1 MTEHRDRN
9 QERQGPFPPLRGRE
23 HPWRATEVEH
33 GPFER
38 RRMGDRRASMAGA
51 AVFDGDGP
59 DEAVSGGERRDDGG
73 ERRDDGGERRRQWGR
88 RRSDVLRTEA
98 RATLTGRSRM
108 LVRRFREPLIG
119 LTLAGV
125 AAPLINAGMATPE
138 SPERESEGEAADPA
152 AITAG
157 ERDLEG
163 EVGDYW
169 AEAAETVV
177 RDQTIDGAVV
187 RYGIDRELSEQI
199 YDAATRNDIEPDV
212 AYGLVFVESTFRER
226 AESHVGARGLAQV
239 MPRTAQWLDP
249 TVRTVDLYD
258 PETNLDLG
266 FRYLRQM
273 IDKYDGDVFK
283 ALTAYNR
290 GPGTVDRI
298 LKRGG
303 NIDNGYAGKVMA
315 G

>member
-1 MTEHRDRN
+1 MTDRN
-9 QERQGPFPPLRGRE
+9 QDMRGETDRGPFPTLRGRE
-23 HPWRATEVEH
+23 HPWKATEIEH

-38 RRMGDRRASMAGA
+38 RRDGDRRARLEEDQVVETAGE
-51 AVFDGDGP
+51 P
-59 DEAVSGGERRDDGG
+59 RT
-73 ERRDDGGERRRQWGR
+73 GR
-88 RRSDVLRTEA
+88 RLGRRKSDVLTSSA
-98 RATLTGRSRM
+98 RQTLTGRSRQ

-125 AAPLINAGMATPE
+125 AAPLINAGLAVPEEVEPADATD
-138 SPERESEGEAADPA
+138 ADLA
-152 AITAG
+152 VAG

-169 AEAAETVV
+169 AESAETVV
-177 RDQTIDGAVV
+177 RGQTIEGASV
-187 RYGIDRELSEQI
+187 RYGISADLAETI
-199 YDAATRNDIEPDV
+199 YDAATRHEIEPDV
-212 AYGLVFVESTFRER
+212 AFGLVFVESTFRER
-226 AESHVGARGLAQV
+226 AVSHVGARGLAQV

-249 TVRTVDLYD
+249 TVSVRDLYD
-258 PETNLDLG
+258 PETNLELG

-303 NIDNGYAGKVMA
+303 NPDNGYAGKVMA

>member
-1 MTEHRDRN
+1 MTINERSESEG
-9 QERQGPFPPLRGRE
+9 QERRGPFRTTQLHE
-23 HPWRATEVEH
+23 QPWRATEADH

-38 RRMGDRRASMAGA
+38 RQSGDRRAMEASPGS
-51 AVFDGDGP
+51 GP
-59 DEAVSGGERRDDGG
+59 VEDERADRRHQ
-73 ERRDDGGERRRQWGR
+73 RGR
-88 RRSDVLRTEA
+88 RKSDVLTSSA
-98 RATLTGRSRM
+98 RSTLTGQGR
-108 LVRRFREPLIG
+108 LWVRRFREPLIG

-125 AAPLINAGMATPE
+125 AVPLINAGVIAP
-138 SPERESEGEAADPA
+138 ADPDA
-152 AITAG
+152 ERADAMDPASPT
-157 ERDLEG
+157 RDLEA

-169 AEAAETVV
+169 AEAAEAVV
-177 RDQTIDGAVV
+177 RDQTIEGAAV
-187 RYGIDRELSEQI
+187 RWGISGELSEKI
-199 YDAATRNDIEPDV
+199 YDAATRHEIEPDV

-226 AESHVGARGLAQV
+226 AVSHVGARGLAQV
-239 MPRTAQWLDP
+239 MPRTARWLDP
-249 TVRTVDLYD
+249 TVSTRDLYD
-258 PETNLDLG
+258 PEVNLELG

-298 LKRGG
+298 LQRGG